1 MEGAT
6 SLDEE
11 RRLAEYFRSHPDEP
25 GMEDIASLF
34 ALFDTGMPIEG
45 ITDVKPRAPKAHTA
59 RRITLH
65 RAWWTSV
72 AAVALLLVAFTFGI
86 RHLTPLRKQETA
98 QTVCHVPRQDSG
110 EGHTAQPLAETVAE
124 PVAKPDT
131 KTIITPTTEPVP
143 HVAHSPLVA
152 QAKPKAQPKP
162 APEMVPDSVMEAIL
176 MEQEAAAL
184 LAYNQM
190 QAEAQAEEALLAQAE
205 AMDRVADYV
214 ANIEYV
220 ETIPVW

>member
-1 MEGAT
+1 MTEKELKQLVARFMQGAT

-11 RRLAEYFRSHPDEP
+11 RQLAEYFRSHPDEP
-25 GMEDIASLF
+25 GMEDIASMF

-45 ITDVKPRAPKAHTA
+45 ITDVEPKTRKAHTA
-59 RRITLH
+59 HRITLH

-86 RHLTPLRKQETA
+86 RHLDPLRKQET
-98 QTVCHVPRQDSG
+98 
-110 EGHTAQPLAETVAE
+110 VAE
-124 PVAKPDT
+124 PTAQSVAVPVAESDS
-131 KTIITPTTEPVP
+131 KTIITPTTESVP

-162 APEMVPDSVMEAIL
+162 APEMVPDSVVEAIL

-190 QAEAQAEEALLAQAE
+190 QAETQAEEALLTQAE